1 MCVGLRFT
9 VLMKRGYKDFDVK
22 TRTVNSG
29 GEDRPAQ
36 VKFKVSQNDVFY
48 LVLSMLKTKS
58 EIDNS

>member
-1 MCVGLRFT
+1 
-9 VLMKRGYKDFDVK
+9 MKRGYKDFDVK

-29 GEDRPAQ
+29 VEDRPAQ